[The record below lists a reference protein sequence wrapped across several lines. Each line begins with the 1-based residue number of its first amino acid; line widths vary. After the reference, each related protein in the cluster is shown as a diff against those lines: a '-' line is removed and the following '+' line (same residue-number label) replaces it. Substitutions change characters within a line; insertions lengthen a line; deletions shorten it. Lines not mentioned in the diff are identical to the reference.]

1 MLVTKVL
8 SRIKQINKLLEV
20 EKCRRGV
27 PVKSLLF
34 IGAADTANFYWCP
47 MKSLL
52 SNIDMEPLYFRS
64 YLHDRLLYSLKL
76 GYVKT
81 LPRDVEKLLS
91 IGDEIGL
98 NDIEKLLREQIHDDS
113 EKPPSFVIFS
123 TFTSEGPTKCM
134 VLNPFLS
141 PAVRDRLEKLAK
153 KERINIVS
161 LDEIPP
167 KLRGEI
173 CEDFLAERYPTIRWN
188 FEWENYVIVGVPDG
202 ITEDFVYE
210 FKTTGS
216 EFLLGY
222 MERSALAQ
230 GDLYGFFFRRQNK
243 RVQIYVVNQA
253 ETYTWHEKVDI
264 NAAISLLKAFKRLD
278 ETREFTF
285 PEKWKCRN
293 CSFRRVCKQKYR

>member
-1 MLVTKVL
+1 MLKGLERAFSLWLAGWLGVAL
-8 SRIKQINKLLEV
+8 DLLAFPETFSIGARV
-20 EKCRRGV
+20 EKCRRGD

-34 IGAADTANFYWCP
+34 IGIADTANFYWCP

-52 SNIDMEPLYFRS
+52 SNIDTEPLYFMS

-91 IGDEIGL
+91 IGDEIRF

-134 VLNPFLS
+134 VLNPSLS
-141 PAVRDRLEKLAK
+141 PAVRDKLEKLAK
-153 KERINIVS
+153 KKHINIVS

-173 CEDFLAERYPTIRWN
+173 CEDFLAESARA
-188 FEWENYVIVGVPDG
+188 IVNL
-202 ITEDFVYE
+202 Y
-210 FKTTGS
+210 
-216 EFLLGY
+216 FLY
-222 MERSALAQ
+222 F
-230 GDLYGFFFRRQNK
+230 YF
-243 RVQIYVVNQA
+243 
-253 ETYTWHEKVDI
+253 
-264 NAAISLLKAFKRLD
+264 
-278 ETREFTF
+278 
-285 PEKWKCRN
+285 C
-293 CSFRRVCKQKYR
+293 